1 MNINI
6 LISAAALITI
16 VACQNTNDKNPPMPP
31 AGENTIET
39 KPSIPDT
46 RQNAGEKNPAL
57 FGSWQG
63 TEWLL
68 AGKAGGMD
76 ATQVHFDFNENGTF
90 KANYGDQHKS
100 GTWRT
105 MKDSLYTTQTGMKEL
120 PIKLLKVDAS
130 ILEFEMNVKGK
141 PEVLKFKK
149 Q

>member
-6 LISAAALITI
+6 LTIAAALITI
-16 VACQNTNDKNPPMPP
+16 VACQNTNDKIAAKPP
-31 AGENTIET
+31 AEENTIESPT
-39 KPSIPDT
+39 PIPDT
-46 RQNAGEKNPAL
+46 KQNTGEKNPAL

-68 AGKAGGMD
+68 AGKTGGMD
-76 ATQVHFDFNENGTF
+76 ATQVHFNFNESGTF

-100 GTWRT
+100 GTWRST
-105 MKDSLYTTQTGMKEL
+105 KDSLYTTQTGMKEQ
-120 PIKLLKVDAS
+120 PIKLLKVDGS
-130 ILEFEMNVKGK
+130 TLEFEMNVKGK